1 MGAGDA
7 AGGED
12 GDCEEG
18 GKGWHVGLF
27 CVLDGG
33 GGLVGGGWIVGWCL
47 EDGGQVVRGGRLEGI
62 CKQSSECAVRGIYRR
77 NDPGLYRNGDLVGD
91 RGVIRGSCVLASIAR
106 SEASP
111 MYGWSASSAVAPST
125 KGTFL
130 SLAYHDGYHGYQTQ
144 DVDSIIDGQYQS
156 TNTTI

>member
-1 MGAGDA
+1 M
-7 AGGED
+7 
-12 GDCEEG
+12 
-18 GKGWHVGLF
+18 
-27 CVLDGG
+27 
-33 GGLVGGGWIVGWCL
+33 
-47 EDGGQVVRGGRLEGI
+47 VRGGRLESM

-91 RGVIRGSCVLASIAR
+91 RGVIRGSCVLASIAP

-111 MYGWSASSAVAPST
+111 MYGSANSAVAPST

-130 SLAYHDGYHGYQTQ
+130 SLAYAPYHDGYHGYQTQ
-144 DVDSIIDGQYQS
+144 DVDSIIDRQYQS